1 MKIDFEKV
9 YFDEANKYL
18 LFKSKPEKYYLLRV
32 MDFNNGARFGDTIA
46 NPEVIKKG
54 CCVIGEYLLT
64 KEEFDLWDTDEA
76 AFEALVESLAGN
88 GPSDR
93 LLKLFFQST
102 PQSQPMP
109 LKANLGEPTGVKP
122 SLVEEMKASFQEE
135 SNAGI
140 KKFKKFLEGNGEE
153 MYFVHSNH
161 INKIFPAIDFEGK
174 IFFIESEAE
183 AKKFV
188 KATEMFGNK
197 YYKVNA
203 QQANEIIKNCK
214 RYGVYKIIFCLANGG
229 ACIFDR
235 DVLLGAPTEDKWQT
249 YNSSIYN
256 IFIRCIECAGIDNAQ
271 VKANQMTFTS
281 QLSHQIFNAAFLL
294 PLNVKA
300 EEKPNTI
307 VLSRG
312 AEKLYKEKSF
322 VHCGAEDCTYEPMEG
337 NEFSAI
343 TLTNSED
350 KSRALPLFTDYEEF
364 NLMFKDKVVPI
375 AVTIEEAYA
384 MLNDSCK
391 IIIFN
396 PSTLGFIFTEQA
408 MNQLK
413 ELSKK
418 PVTVFRPSE
427 EKPAEEKPVEI
438 TIPEVPRQVSTE
450 NILHMVAN
458 QITHDEAVKRE
469 NAPTAETK
477 PKLGLAEED
486 ESELTAEKEEALEE
500 AKAEEAD
507 ALEDEE
513 VSSKADGAEEKAES
527 VEASQHNDDNKKGGF
542 FSRFRKKK

>member
-1 MKIDFEKV
+1 M
-9 YFDEANKYL
+9 
-18 LFKSKPEKYYLLRV
+18 
-32 MDFNNGARFGDTIA
+32 
-46 NPEVIKKG
+46 
-54 CCVIGEYLLT
+54 
-64 KEEFDLWDTDEA
+64 
-76 AFEALVESLAGN
+76 
-88 GPSDR
+88 
-93 LLKLFFQST
+93 
-102 PQSQPMP
+102 
-109 LKANLGEPTGVKP
+109 
-122 SLVEEMKASFQEE
+122 
-135 SNAGI
+135 
-140 KKFKKFLEGNGEE
+140 
-153 MYFVHSNH
+153 
-161 INKIFPAIDFEGK
+161 
-174 IFFIESEAE
+174 
-183 AKKFV
+183 
-188 KATEMFGNK
+188 
-197 YYKVNA
+197 
-203 QQANEIIKNCK
+203 
-214 RYGVYKIIFCLANGG
+214 
-229 ACIFDR
+229 
-235 DVLLGAPTEDKWQT
+235 
-249 YNSSIYN
+249 
-256 IFIRCIECAGIDNAQ
+256 
-271 VKANQMTFTS
+271 
-281 QLSHQIFNAAFLL
+281 
-294 PLNVKA
+294 
-300 EEKPNTI
+300 
-307 VLSRG
+307 
-312 AEKLYKEKSF
+312 
-322 VHCGAEDCTYEPMEG
+322 HCGAEDCTYEPMEG

-486 ESELTAEKEEALEE
+486 ESELTTEKKEALEE